1 MSSASPHTYILY
13 GMLMH
18 WNSFRG
24 KGDTTGSAKT
34 KGNTYVLDFYVLRD
48 ISIVYDY
55 ESTR

>member
-1 MSSASPHTYILY
+1 
-13 GMLMH
+13 MH